1 MHTLNIDLETF
12 SSVDIKKSGMYKYVL
27 SPDFEIL
34 LFGYSLNGSPVR
46 VIDLAQGEVM
56 PSTLIALLRDPAV
69 LKKAYNA
76 PFEWFC
82 LSKFYETPLTQWRDT
97 LLHGLYC
104 GYTAGLGPTAVAL
117 GLPEDKRK
125 LGVGMALI
133 RTFCVPCKP
142 SAANGQRT
150 RTLPHHEPQKWELF
164 KAYCAQDVVT
174 EMEIDRR
181 LSAFPVPEA
190 EQRLWELDQRINAFG
205 VSVDLDLVDGA
216 LHCDQIVT
224 GELMEEAVRL
234 SGLKNP
240 KSVKQLSAWLTE
252 ELDAEVS
259 DLRKDTVAELIASAD
274 EGAAKR
280 VLEIRQQ
287 LAKTS
292 TKKYAAMRAAV
303 CDDGR
308 IRGLLQFYGANRTGR
323 DAGRLVQIQ
332 NLPRNHLETL
342 FHARDCVCVRKI
354 DALRVVYG
362 NVPDTLSQLIRTAF
376 VPSPGHI
383 LIVSDF
389 NSIEAR
395 VIAWLAGE
403 QWVLDVFKGHG
414 KIYEATAAQMFGVPV
429 EKIIKGN
436 PEYELRQKG
445 KVSVLALGY
454 GGSVGALT
462 AMGALNMGLTEDEL
476 PEIVRRWRSANK
488 RIVDLWYATENAAL
502 DVMRTGQP
510 VGVKGLLLAREGD
523 YGTGQDFLTITLP
536 SGRKLYYARPFL
548 SVNERGRDALHY
560 WGMDQVTKKWS
571 PISTFGGKM
580 VENVVQAIA
589 RDCLFVALARLDALG
604 YKTLFHVHDEVV
616 CEVPEAIADVET
628 ITAVMGQAIP
638 WADGLPLRAEAF
650 STLFY
655 KKE

>member
-376 VPSPGHI
+376 VPSPGHV